1 MDITGKGYMLIRSWE
16 LKGERDLYP
25 CVKGGMLA

>member
-1 MDITGKGYMLIRSWE
+1 MDIIGISYMLIKSWE